1 MPRKSVFNMGKSTN
15 EIDALASL
23 GQRLIDLVA
32 KFDGERVVVRRRRR
46 RRKEEVSP
54 TMDVRAIPELATSL
68 QQPIARKRRTKR
80 KAKAVARVPRKS
92 RKEVVAV
99 DVSPSE
105 SRI

>member
-1 MPRKSVFNMGKSTN
+1 MPRKSIFNMGKSTS

-32 KFDGERVVVRRRRR
+32 KFDGERVVVKRRRR
-46 RRKEEVSP
+46 RRKEELP
-54 TMDVRAIPELATSL
+54 TITVEAGQQLATPAR
-68 QQPIARKRRTKR
+68 QPIARKRRAKR
-80 KAKAVARVPRKS
+80 RGKAVARVPRKA

-105 SRI
+105 